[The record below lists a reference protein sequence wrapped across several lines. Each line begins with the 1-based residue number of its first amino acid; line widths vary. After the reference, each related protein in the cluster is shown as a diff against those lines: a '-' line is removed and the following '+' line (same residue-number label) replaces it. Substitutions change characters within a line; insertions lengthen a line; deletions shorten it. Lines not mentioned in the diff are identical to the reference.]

1 MPRKRGNG
9 DGTIY
14 KMESKGLWAAQLTI
28 GVDANGRPKRK
39 TVYGKRQADVRAK
52 LDALKS
58 ELSTGSVIEPD
69 KITVAQYILSLVE
82 TDRALNQ
89 IGDNTYL
96 RKLAS
101 CKRIAA
107 SSIGDCP
114 LQSVRPPQ
122 VTQYLIEITS
132 CSNSVI
138 AKDYALLARCFR
150 TALDNDLIRKDP
162 MRGMKKP
169 KSNKATRKVRAL
181 TVEEQTRFVQVM
193 NDQERGCR
201 YWEQMMLMLS
211 TGMRMGEINA
221 LDVHDV
227 NLTFRTVNV
236 RRTVTKDQTDHAVI
250 GTKTKTYA
258 GQRLLSL
265 TDAPYRILSEYMERW
280 QPNRLDLLFYD
291 FKGHKVL
298 TTSQVNLQFQRI
310 LKNTMCWIRPYPALY
325 PCTACGIHTP
335 PAALRAE
342 CQRRC
347 CKSAL
352 ATPI

>member
-1 MPRKRGNG
+1 M
-9 DGTIY
+9 
-14 KMESKGLWAAQLTI
+14 
-28 GVDANGRPKRK
+28 
-39 TVYGKRQADVRAK
+39 
-52 LDALKS
+52 
-58 ELSTGSVIEPD
+58 
-69 KITVAQYILSLVE
+69 
-82 TDRALNQ
+82 
-89 IGDNTYL
+89 
-96 RKLAS
+96 
-101 CKRIAA
+101 
-107 SSIGDCP
+107 
-114 LQSVRPPQ
+114 
-122 VTQYLIEITS
+122 
-132 CSNSVI
+132 
-138 AKDYALLARCFR
+138 
-150 TALDNDLIRKDP
+150 
-162 MRGMKKP
+162 
-169 KSNKATRKVRAL
+169 

-201 YWEQMMLMLS
+201 YWEQMMLMLC

-265 TDAPYRILSEYMERW
+265 TDAPYRILSEYMEQW

-335 PAALRAE
+335 LAALRAE
-342 CQRRC
+342 CRRRC

>member
-52 LDALKS
+52 LDALKN

-169 KSNKATRKVRAL
+169 KSKR
-181 TVEEQTRFVQVM
+181 
-193 NDQERGCR
+193 
-201 YWEQMMLMLS
+201 
-211 TGMRMGEINA
+211 
-221 LDVHDV
+221 
-227 NLTFRTVNV
+227 
-236 RRTVTKDQTDHAVI
+236 
-250 GTKTKTYA
+250 
-258 GQRLLSL
+258 
-265 TDAPYRILSEYMERW
+265 
-280 QPNRLDLLFYD
+280 
-291 FKGHKVL
+291 
-298 TTSQVNLQFQRI
+298 
-310 LKNTMCWIRPYPALY
+310 
-325 PCTACGIHTP
+325 P
-335 PAALRAE
+335 PA
-342 CQRRC
+342 RC
-347 CKSAL
+347 VL
-352 ATPI
+352 